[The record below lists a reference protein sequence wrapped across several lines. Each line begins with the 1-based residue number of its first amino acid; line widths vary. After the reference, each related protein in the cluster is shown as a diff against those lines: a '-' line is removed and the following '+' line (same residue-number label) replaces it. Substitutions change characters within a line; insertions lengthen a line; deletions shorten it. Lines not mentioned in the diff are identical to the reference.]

1 MLGRRVWLTKF
12 SGAGWWQSC
21 HCDRVVESLR
31 FFVSFPAVFL
41 FVPFGLNFGCFMF
54 QPVLQLSSALAVLAV
69 FSANP
74 VASQSGQSR
83 TVPVLVGEA
92 KRMALPVRFETIGTV
107 QPIASV
113 ILRPRVEGEIV
124 AVNFED
130 GADVAAGDL
139 LFELDARSIDAQLR
153 QAEAAIAKTKVQI
166 EQAERDVKRNEALA
180 ANEFASK
187 VNLENARTQVAALN
201 AQLMADQAM
210 RDDLKIQHGFHK
222 IHAPI
227 SGRVGVT
234 GVKVGNIA
242 KSGDGST
249 PLAVIN
255 QISPIHVVFNMPQRY
270 LPDLRAAL
278 ARQSGEVV
286 ATLQGDRQPITGRLA
301 FIDNA
306 VDSMS
311 GTVMVRALFENSA
324 SVLWPGALCN
334 VRLTLSVINDAVTV
348 PAEAVRPSQKGSF
361 VYSIEQGVARL
372 KLVKS
377 GLTVDGRTQ
386 IVEGL
391 AGNETV
397 VIDGHVQLVDGAKV
411 ELKGQPQGAAQ

>member
-1 MLGRRVWLTKF
+1 M
-12 SGAGWWQSC
+12 
-21 HCDRVVESLR
+21 VVEFLR
-31 FFVSFPAVFL
+31 FFVYRSASSL
-41 FVPFGLNFGCFMF
+41 FVPFGLIFGCFMLK
-54 QPVLQLSSALAVLAV
+54 PVLRLSSALAVLAI
-69 FSANP
+69 FSGAP
-74 VASQSGQSR
+74 AASQSAPVR
-83 TVPVLVGEA
+83 TVPVLVGDA

-130 GADVAAGDL
+130 GANVTQGDL

-153 QAEAAIAKTKVQI
+153 QAEAAIAKTKIQI

-180 ANEFASK
+180 ANEFSSK

-210 RDDLKIQHGFHK
+210 RDNLKVQYGFHK

-227 SGRVGVT
+227 SGRVGIA

-255 QISPIHVVFNMPQRY
+255 QMSPIHVVFNMPQRY
-270 LPDLRAAL
+270 VPDVRAAL
-278 ARQSGEVV
+278 ARLGGEVV
-286 ATLQGDRQPITGRLA
+286 STLQGAGQSVTGRLA

-306 VDSMS
+306 VDSAS
-311 GTVMVRALFENSA
+311 GTVMVRALFDNSD
-324 SVLWPGALCN
+324 SMLWPGALCN
-334 VRLTLSVINDAVTV
+334 VRLTLNVIDDAVTV
-348 PAEAVRPSQKGSF
+348 PAESVRQGQKGSF
-361 VYSIEQGVARL
+361 LYIVEQGVARL
-372 KLVKS
+372 KLVKP

-391 AGNETV
+391 TGNETV
-397 VIDGHVQLVDGAKV
+397 VTDGQIQLVDGAKV